1 MGSLPLHWKII
12 IGLISGIIYGI
23 ISSSIGIGQIT
34 SLWIAPFGVIFINL
48 LKLIAVPLVLCSLIT
63 GVASLSD
70 LKKLSKIGGKTI
82 LMYIFTTAVSVII
95 GLIVVN
101 TLKPG
106 NAVPNE
112 IKKDLKSTYIEDVIA
127 KTGSASKVKERGVL
141 QPLVDMIPDNFFS
154 SASNNRNMLQIV
166 FTAIFIGIGL
176 IQLPKE
182 RSKPL
187 IAFFSSLNDVIIK
200 LVEII
205 MQFAPIGVFALVA
218 QTINKVAGENP
229 NQLFELLGSLGFY
242 MITVILGLIIHM
254 WITYLGIIKL
264 FTSISIKEFFKGI
277 APAQLLAFST
287 SSSGATLPVTMEQCE
302 KELDVPEDVSSF
314 VLPLGAT
321 INMDGTALYECAGVL
336 FISQVLGAELEI
348 YQQFIIV
355 ITAFLASIGT
365 AAIPSAGLVMI
376 FIVLD
381 AVGLSNNPEV
391 PIIVGAMLAVD
402 RPLDMFR
409 TVINI
414 TSDSIGAVILA
425 KSENEKNLYKKL

>member
-1 MGSLPLHWKII
+1 MSDTSTRFFNGVIVPLILFSVTSGVTSIGDSNTLGRMGIKVFGYYMLTSILAILVGLSLTNLLQPGKGINFSVDSNKFDPSTLSQPNSLADII
-12 IGLISGIIYGI
+12 IRMIPSNPIKAMADGEILALIFWSIVLGIAITQISDKPKKAIIKGFDYGFELMMKLTQGI
-23 ISSSIGIGQIT
+23 ISF
-34 SLWIAPFGVIFINL
+34 L
-48 LKLIAVPLVLCSLIT
+48 
-63 GVASLSD
+63 
-70 LKKLSKIGGKTI
+70 
-82 LMYIFTTAVSVII
+82 
-95 GLIVVN
+95 
-101 TLKPG
+101 
-106 NAVPNE
+106 
-112 IKKDLKSTYIEDVIA
+112 
-127 KTGSASKVKERGVL
+127 
-141 QPLVDMIPDNFFS
+141 
-154 SASNNRNMLQIV
+154 
-166 FTAIFIGIGL
+166 
-176 IQLPKE
+176 
-182 RSKPL
+182 
-187 IAFFSSLNDVIIK
+187 
-200 LVEII
+200 
-205 MQFAPIGVFALVA
+205 PIGVF
-218 QTINKVAGENP
+218 
-229 NQLFELLGSLGFY
+229 
-242 MITVILGLIIHM
+242 GLIINAIVNSGIDLFKVIGFY
-254 WITYLGIIKL
+254 WITIAIGLSIHWLIIL
-264 FTSISIKEFFKGI
+264 PLVFYSFTKINPIKHWRAMSSAFI
-277 APAQLLAFST
+277 TAFST
-287 SSSGATLPVTMEQCE
+287 STSLGTLPVTMNCL
-302 KELDVPEDVSSF
+302 KKNIGVSNKTSSF

>member
-1 MGSLPLHWKII
+1 MFNLKLHWQVLIAMIAGAFVAMIFGERALIFSPLGTIFMKLLKMVIVPLILFSVTSGVTSIGDSNTLGRMGFKVFGYYMLTSILAILVGLSLTNLLQPGKGINFSVDSNKFDPSTLSQPNSLADVII
-12 IGLISGIIYGI
+12 RMIPSNPIKAMADGEILALIFWSIVLGIAITQISDKPKKAIIKGFDYGFELMMKLTQGI
-23 ISSSIGIGQIT
+23 ISF
-34 SLWIAPFGVIFINL
+34 L
-48 LKLIAVPLVLCSLIT
+48 
-63 GVASLSD
+63 
-70 LKKLSKIGGKTI
+70 
-82 LMYIFTTAVSVII
+82 
-95 GLIVVN
+95 
-101 TLKPG
+101 
-106 NAVPNE
+106 
-112 IKKDLKSTYIEDVIA
+112 
-127 KTGSASKVKERGVL
+127 
-141 QPLVDMIPDNFFS
+141 
-154 SASNNRNMLQIV
+154 
-166 FTAIFIGIGL
+166 
-176 IQLPKE
+176 
-182 RSKPL
+182 
-187 IAFFSSLNDVIIK
+187 
-200 LVEII
+200 
-205 MQFAPIGVFALVA
+205 PIGVF
-218 QTINKVAGENP
+218 
-229 NQLFELLGSLGFY
+229 
-242 MITVILGLIIHM
+242 GLIINAIVNSGIDLFKVIGFY
-254 WITYLGIIKL
+254 WITIAIGLSIHWLIIL
-264 FTSISIKEFFKGI
+264 PLVFYSFTKINPIKHWKAMSSAFI
-277 APAQLLAFST
+277 TAFST
-287 SSSGATLPVTMEQCE
+287 STSLGTLPVTMNCL
-302 KELDVPEDVSSF
+302 KKNIGVSNKTSSF

>member
-1 MGSLPLHWKII
+1 MFNLKLHWQVLIAMIGGAFVAMIFGERALIFSPLGTIFMKLLKMVIVPLILFSVTSGVTSIGDSNKLGRMGVKVFGYYMLTSILAILVGLSLTNLLQPGKGINFSVDSNKFDPSTLSQPNSLADVII
-12 IGLISGIIYGI
+12 RMIPSNPIKAMADGEILALIFWSIVLGIAITQISDKPKKAIIKGFDYGFELMMKLTQGI
-23 ISSSIGIGQIT
+23 ISF
-34 SLWIAPFGVIFINL
+34 L
-48 LKLIAVPLVLCSLIT
+48 
-63 GVASLSD
+63 
-70 LKKLSKIGGKTI
+70 
-82 LMYIFTTAVSVII
+82 
-95 GLIVVN
+95 
-101 TLKPG
+101 
-106 NAVPNE
+106 
-112 IKKDLKSTYIEDVIA
+112 
-127 KTGSASKVKERGVL
+127 
-141 QPLVDMIPDNFFS
+141 
-154 SASNNRNMLQIV
+154 
-166 FTAIFIGIGL
+166 
-176 IQLPKE
+176 
-182 RSKPL
+182 
-187 IAFFSSLNDVIIK
+187 
-200 LVEII
+200 
-205 MQFAPIGVFALVA
+205 PIGVF
-218 QTINKVAGENP
+218 
-229 NQLFELLGSLGFY
+229 
-242 MITVILGLIIHM
+242 GLIINAIVNSGIDLFKVIGFY
-254 WITYLGIIKL
+254 WITIAIGLSIHWLIIL
-264 FTSISIKEFFKGI
+264 PLVFYSFTKINPIKHWKAMSSAFI
-277 APAQLLAFST
+277 TAFST
-287 SSSGATLPVTMEQCE
+287 STSLGTLPITMNCL
-302 KELDVPEDVSSF
+302 KKNIGVSNKTSSF

>member
-1 MGSLPLHWKII
+1 MFNLKLHWQVLIAMIGGAFVAMIFGERALIFSPLGTIFMKLLKMVIVPLILFSVTSGVTSIGDSNTLGRMGVKVFGYYMLTSILAILVGLSLTNLLQPGKGINFSVNSNKFDPSTLSQPNSLADVII
-12 IGLISGIIYGI
+12 RMIPSNPIKAMADGEILALIFWSIVLGIAITQISDKPKKAIINGFDYGFELMMKLTQGI
-23 ISSSIGIGQIT
+23 ISF
-34 SLWIAPFGVIFINL
+34 L
-48 LKLIAVPLVLCSLIT
+48 
-63 GVASLSD
+63 
-70 LKKLSKIGGKTI
+70 
-82 LMYIFTTAVSVII
+82 
-95 GLIVVN
+95 
-101 TLKPG
+101 
-106 NAVPNE
+106 
-112 IKKDLKSTYIEDVIA
+112 
-127 KTGSASKVKERGVL
+127 
-141 QPLVDMIPDNFFS
+141 
-154 SASNNRNMLQIV
+154 
-166 FTAIFIGIGL
+166 
-176 IQLPKE
+176 
-182 RSKPL
+182 
-187 IAFFSSLNDVIIK
+187 
-200 LVEII
+200 
-205 MQFAPIGVFALVA
+205 PIGVF
-218 QTINKVAGENP
+218 
-229 NQLFELLGSLGFY
+229 
-242 MITVILGLIIHM
+242 GLIINAIVNSGIDLFKVIGFY
-254 WITYLGIIKL
+254 WITIAIGLSIHWLIIL
-264 FTSISIKEFFKGI
+264 PLVFYSFTKINPIKHWKAMSSAFI
-277 APAQLLAFST
+277 TAFST
-287 SSSGATLPVTMEQCE
+287 STSLGTLPVTMNCL
-302 KELDVPEDVSSF
+302 KKNIGVSNKTSSF

>member
-1 MGSLPLHWKII
+1 MFNLKLHWQVLIAM
-12 IGLISGIIYGI
+12 IGGAFVAMIFGERALFFSPLGTIFMKLLKMVIVPLILFSVTSGVT
-23 ISSSIGIGQIT
+23 SIGDSNTLGRMGVKVFGYYMLT
-34 SLWIAPFGVIFINL
+34 SILAILVGLSLTNL
-48 LKLIAVPLVLCSLIT
+48 LQPGKGINFSVDSNKFDPSTLSQPNSL
-63 GVASLSD
+63 A
-70 LKKLSKIGGKTI
+70 
-82 LMYIFTTAVSVII
+82 
-95 GLIVVN
+95 
-101 TLKPG
+101 
-106 NAVPNE
+106 
-112 IKKDLKSTYIEDVIA
+112 
-127 KTGSASKVKERGVL
+127 
-141 QPLVDMIPDNFFS
+141 
-154 SASNNRNMLQIV
+154 
-166 FTAIFIGIGL
+166 
-176 IQLPKE
+176 
-182 RSKPL
+182 
-187 IAFFSSLNDVIIK
+187 DVIIRMIPSNPIKAMADGEILALIFWSIVLGIAITQISDKPKKAIIKGFDYGFELMMK
-200 LVEII
+200 LTQGII
-205 MQFAPIGVFALVA
+205 AFLPVGVF
-218 QTINKVAGENP
+218 
-229 NQLFELLGSLGFY
+229 
-242 MITVILGLIIHM
+242 GLIINAIVNSGIDLFKVIGFY
-254 WITYLGIIKL
+254 WITIAIGLSIHWLIIL
-264 FTSISIKEFFKGI
+264 PLVFYSFTKINPIKHWKAMSSAFI
-277 APAQLLAFST
+277 TAFST
-287 SSSGATLPVTMEQCE
+287 STSLGTLPVTMNCL
-302 KELDVPEDVSSF
+302 KKNIGVSNKTSSF